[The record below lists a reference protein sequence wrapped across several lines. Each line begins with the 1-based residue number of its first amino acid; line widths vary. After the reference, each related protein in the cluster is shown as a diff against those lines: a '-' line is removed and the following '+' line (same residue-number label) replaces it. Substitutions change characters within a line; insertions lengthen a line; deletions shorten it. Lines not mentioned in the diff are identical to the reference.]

1 MSLGGLKAKR
11 VALGVGG
18 GIAAYRAADLVRE
31 LRRAGAE
38 VRVAMTD
45 SAKKFV
51 TPLTFMSLSGNPVL
65 TDYFDASQEGLFGHL
80 QLARWADLYVIAPAT
95 ADLLARLRAGMAN
108 DAVTTSLLA
117 FRGPVLLAPSMN
129 VAMYENRITQEN
141 LKALVADARFAVV
154 GPGVGLLADGDVGP
168 GRLAEPAEILE
179 ALAKLASR
187 GALSGAKVLVTA
199 GPTREFLDPV
209 RFLSNPSTG
218 KMGLA
223 IADAAKALGAE
234 VTVILGPVGEA
245 LLPGAEIVRVT
256 SAEQMDEEVLKRI
269 SEVDYFVAAA
279 AVSDYRPRSRATQK
293 LKKSESE
300 ESLVLMRTPDV
311 LADASKKVA
320 RLPRKP
326 MLVGFAAETERL
338 AENAQAKLLKKG
350 LDVIVA
356 NDVSQPDAGFAV
368 DTNRVTM
375 LSRRGDRKELAGTK
389 ADVARQIWD
398 FLIAYAEGKSGSS
411 GKVSRP

>member
-1 MSLGGLKAKR
+1 MSLGGLKAKH
-11 VALGVGG
+11 VAVGVGG

-45 SAKKFV
+45 SAQKFV
-51 TPLTFMSLSGNPVL
+51 TRLTFMSLSGNPVL

-95 ADLLARLRAGMAN
+95 ADLIARLRAGMAN

-129 VAMYENRITQEN
+129 VAMYENRITQDN
-141 LKALVADARFAVV
+141 LQALAADARFVVV

-187 GALSGAKVLVTA
+187 GALSGVKVLVTA

-245 LLPGAEIVRVT
+245 QSPGAEIVRVT

-269 SEVDYFVAAA
+269 SDVDYFVAAA

-293 LKKSESE
+293 LKKSDSDEK
-300 ESLVLMRTPDV
+300 LVLMRTPDV

-368 DTNRVTM
+368 DTNRVTV
-375 LSRRGDRKELAGTK
+375 LSRRGERKELAGTK

>member
-18 GIAAYRAADLVRE
+18 GIAAYKAADLVRE

-38 VRVAMTD
+38 VRVAMTE
-45 SAKKFV
+45 SAQKFV

-80 QLARWADLYVIAPAT
+80 QLARWADLYVVAPAT

-129 VAMYENRITQEN
+129 VAMYENRVTQEN
-141 LKALVADARFAVV
+141 LKALAADARVAVV
-154 GPGVGLLADGDVGP
+154 GPGVGLLADGDVGA
-168 GRLAEPAEILE
+168 GRLAEHGEILE

-245 LLPGAEIVRVT
+245 QSPGAEIVRVT

-293 LKKSESE
+293 LKKSDSE
-300 ESLVLMRTPDV
+300 ERLVLMRTPDV

-320 RLPRKP
+320 RLPHKP

-368 DTNRVTM
+368 DTNRVTV

>member
-1 MSLGGLKAKR
+1 MSLGGLKAKH
-11 VALGVGG
+11 VAVGVGG

-45 SAKKFV
+45 SAQKFV
-51 TPLTFMSLSGNPVL
+51 TRLTFMSLSGNPVL

-95 ADLLARLRAGMAN
+95 ADLIARLRAGMAN
-108 DAVTTSLLA
+108 DALTTTLLT

-129 VAMYENRITQEN
+129 VAMYENRITQDN
-141 LKALVADARFAVV
+141 LQALAADARFAVV

-187 GALSGAKVLVTA
+187 GALSGVKVLVTA

-209 RFLSNPSTG
+209 
-218 KMGLA
+218 
-223 IADAAKALGAE
+223 
-234 VTVILGPVGEA
+234 GEA
-245 LLPGAEIVRVT
+245 QSPGAEIVRVT

-269 SEVDYFVAAA
+269 SDVDYFVAAA

-293 LKKSESE
+293 LKKSDSDEK
-300 ESLVLMRTPDV
+300 LVLMRTPDV

>member
-1 MSLGGLKAKR
+1 

-18 GIAAYRAADLVRE
+18 GIAAYKAADLVRE

-38 VRVAMTD
+38 VRVAMTE
-45 SAKKFV
+45 SAQKFV

-80 QLARWADLYVIAPAT
+80 QLARWADLYVVVPAT

-129 VAMYENRITQEN
+129 VAMYENRVTQEN
-141 LKALVADARFAVV
+141 LKALAGDARVAVV
-154 GPGVGLLADGDVGP
+154 GPGVGLLADGDVGA
-168 GRLAEPAEILE
+168 GRLAEPGEILE

-245 LLPGAEIVRVT
+245 QSPGAEIVRVT

-293 LKKSESE
+293 LKKSDSDEK
-300 ESLVLMRTPDV
+300 LVLMRTPDV

-368 DTNRVTM
+368 DTNRVTV
-375 LSRRGDRKELAGTK
+375 LSRRGERKELAGTK

>member
-1 MSLGGLKAKR
+1 MNRAVLKGRR

-18 GIAAYRAADLVRE
+18 GIAAYKACELVRE
-31 LRRAGAE
+31 LVRSGAQ
-38 VRVAMTD
+38 VRVAVTE
-45 SAKKFV
+45 AAQKFV
-51 TPLTFMSLSGNPVL
+51 TALSFLSLSGNPVL
-65 TDYFDASQEGLFGHL
+65 TDAYGSHQEPKFGHL
-80 QLARWADLYVIAPAT
+80 DLARWADLYAIVPAT
-95 ADLLARLRAGMAN
+95 ADLLARIRAGLAN

-129 VAMYENRITQEN
+129 VAMLENRITQDN
-141 LKALVADARFAVV
+141 LQALAADARFAVV

-187 GALSGAKVLVTA
+187 GALSGVKVLVTA

-245 LLPGAEIVRVT
+245 QSPGAEIVRVT

-269 SEVDYFVAAA
+269 SDVDYFVAAA
-279 AVSDYRPRSRATQK
+279 AVSDYRPRSRASQK
-293 LKKSESE
+293 LKKSDSDEK
-300 ESLVLMRTPDV
+300 LVLMRTPDV

-368 DTNRVTM
+368 DTNRVT
-375 LSRRGDRKELAGTK
+375 A
-389 ADVARQIWD
+389 
-398 FLIAYAEGKSGSS
+398 
-411 GKVSRP
+411 